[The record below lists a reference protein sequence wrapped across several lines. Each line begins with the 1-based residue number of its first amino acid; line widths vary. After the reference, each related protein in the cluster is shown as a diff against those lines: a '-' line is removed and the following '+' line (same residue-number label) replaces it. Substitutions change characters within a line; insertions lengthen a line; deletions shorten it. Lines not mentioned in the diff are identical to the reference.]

1 MALSLKARKRLSIL
15 ILVVALPAY
24 IVAAVS
30 LLALFD
36 RPPILVELGIYIA
49 LGVIWAFPLKAVF
62 RGVGQPD
69 PDDSQ
74 IDDSQ
79 TDDSEK

>member
-30 LLALFD
+30 LMSLFD
-36 RPPILVELGIYIA
+36 RPPILVELGILLVIA
-49 LGVIWAFPLKAVF
+49 LPIHRKYF
-62 RGVGQPD
+62 RVRSPRPAMQDSVAGVG
-69 PDDSQ
+69 
-74 IDDSQ
+74 
-79 TDDSEK
+79 